1 MREYRDY
8 LARTAGMT
16 QKQRNIKLPKEK
28 ESGTMKAMVLD
39 RISSVEEKRLRLVNL
54 PKPIPERD
62 QIVVEVSACGVCHT
76 ELDEIEGRVP
86 PSRFPMILGHEIVGR
101 VESSGAAARKFRRG
115 DRVGIAWINWACGH
129 CSFCLKGEENLCDTA
144 KWTGKDAHGGY
155 AQYTVVS
162 ERFAYPIPETF
173 ADVKA
178 APLLCAGV
186 IGYRAL
192 RLSGMEDGKVLGL
205 YGFGASAHIVIQ
217 VVKYKY
223 PNARVFVFT
232 RPNQKEHQDL
242 ARKLGADWIGATGDA
257 PPEKLDCAI
266 DFTPVGEPIREA
278 LRNLE
283 KGGRVVI
290 NAIRK
295 ATPIPELDYT
305 EHLWYEKELKS
316 VANVTRKDAQEFLPL
331 AAEIPIVPETQEF
344 RLEEANEALILL
356 KEGKM
361 RGAGV
366 LKVAEGKGAAM
377 T

>member
-16 QKQRNIKLPKEK
+16 QNQQNIRPSEG
-28 ESGTMKAMVLD
+28 EGGGTMKAMVLD
-39 RISSVEEKRLRLVNL
+39 RISSVEEKPLRLVTL
-54 PKPIPERD
+54 PQPVPGRG
-62 QIVVEVSACGVCHT
+62 QLLVRVSACGVCHT
-76 ELDEIEGRVP
+76 ELDEIEGRVA

-101 VESSGAAARKFRRG
+101 VEKSGPAAKRFGKG
-115 DRVGIAWINWACGH
+115 DRVGIAWINWTCGH

-144 KWTGKDAHGGY
+144 NWTGKDAHGGY

-162 ERFAYPIPETF
+162 EDFAYPIPERF
-173 ADVKA
+173 ADIEA

-192 RLSGMEDGKVLGL
+192 RLSGMEDGRVLGL

-217 VVKYKY
+217 VAKYKY

-232 RPNQKEHQDL
+232 RPHQREHQDL
-242 ARKLGADWIGATGDA
+242 ARKLGADWIGATGDTA
-257 PPEKLDCAI
+257 PERLNSAI
-266 DFTPVGEPIREA
+266 DFTPVGEPVREA

-295 ATPIPELDYT
+295 ATLIPELNYT
-305 EHLWYEKELKS
+305 QHLWYEKEVKS
-316 VANVTRKDAQEFLPL
+316 VANVTRIDAQEFLPL
-331 AAEIPIVPETQEF
+331 AAQIPIIPETQEF
-344 RLEEANEALILL
+344 KLEDANEALILL

-366 LKVAEGKGAAM
+366 LKIAD
-377 T
+377 